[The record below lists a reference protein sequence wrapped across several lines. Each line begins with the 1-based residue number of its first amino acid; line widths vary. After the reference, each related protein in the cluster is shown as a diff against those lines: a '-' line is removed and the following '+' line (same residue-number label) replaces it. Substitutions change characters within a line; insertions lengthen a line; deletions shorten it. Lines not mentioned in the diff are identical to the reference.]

1 MLRISYTLVV
11 FSFLSHTRIP
21 LSFSLPASS
30 SFLPLPLSYSPTP
43 THTPNIHT
51 SLLFLPPPSPSLS
64 QLMRD
69 LGARELM
76 FTSDGQYRISES
88 LRMKPHRD
96 VVHTL
101 NYQNAHDNPLQ
112 RLKREAPHHPLMVME
127 FWTGWFDHWGEKHLE
142 RNISP
147 EDFSLELRA
156 ILAEGASVN
165 LYMFHGGTN
174 FGFMN
179 GGNWGEGEERGRT
192 YRSTVSSYDYDAP
205 LSEWGSVTKKYL
217 ELRNLLV
224 ETVPESLSLNPLPP
238 LPLSVPTADYGEI
251 KMTLY
256 ISLLSTLQYVP
267 EPHTS
272 GTPIPM
278 EFLPLNKW
286 SGQGFGYILYRTF
299 VPSSASSLTIHGL
312 KDYGLVMLDLKPIRE
327 VGYFDKVTISLPS
340 PSSQGLPSRQLDILV
355 ENGGRVNFGHPLAVR
370 KGISGSVVVDG
381 VTQANWKIYSFEF
394 KNSFIQ
400 NIDRGGVWLRTPAK
414 EDSGPALFKGSFTI
428 DGTPKDTFIDMQGWN
443 KGVVFVNG
451 ANLGRYWMK
460 GPPGSL
466 YVPAP
471 LLSQG
476 INKVMVF
483 EFSNPKSPPQT
494 VSFRSTPVLDISHR
508 HR

>member
-400 NIDRGGVWLRTPAK
+400 NSVMVIPCSIDRGGVWLRTPAK

-428 DGTPKDTFIDMQGWN
+428 DGTPKDTFIDMQVHNTNRQRVYIG
-443 KGVVFVNG
+443 KGNEG
-451 ANLGRYWMK
+451 IQHA
-460 GPPGSL
+460 
-466 YVPAP
+466 
-471 LLSQG
+471 SQH
-476 INKVMVF
+476 
-483 EFSNPKSPPQT
+483 EWT
-494 VSFRSTPVLDISHR
+494 LDHI
-508 HR
+508 